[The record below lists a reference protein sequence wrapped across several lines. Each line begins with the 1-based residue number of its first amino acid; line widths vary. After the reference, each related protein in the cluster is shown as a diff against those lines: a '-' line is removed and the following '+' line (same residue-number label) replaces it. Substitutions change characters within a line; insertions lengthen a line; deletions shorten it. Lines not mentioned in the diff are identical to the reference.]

1 MKKYGLAKSSRLLKR
16 ADFVS
21 QRGRVRKLYT
31 SNFTV
36 VCRENRAKGT
46 RIGIVTTK
54 KVGNAV
60 RRNKVRRLVREFFRL
75 NREKIKASEDLVV
88 IVRPETR
95 IDRYLD
101 VERELEVLL

>member
-1 MKKYGLAKSSRLLKR
+1 MKRYGFAKSSRLLRR

-21 QRGRVRKLYT
+21 RRGRARKVYT
-31 SNFTV
+31 RSFTV
-36 VCRENRAKGT
+36 VCRENQAEGA

-75 NREKIKASEDLVV
+75 NRERIKRREDFVV
-88 IVRPETR
+88 IVRPGTR
-95 IDRYLD
+95 IDSYVD
-101 VERELEVLL
+101 VERELEALV